1 MKVWRRFVC
10 ALSVAAVSAA
20 LAVPALADGA
30 QWKRNDRGWWYEEAN
45 GAYPTD
51 AWRLI
56 NGKWYYF
63 DAIGYMAESR
73 WIGNYYVG
81 ADGAMLAG
89 TWTPDGYYVDASGK
103 WVEGLRHPV
112 PVVEAEPVRRVGSGG
127 NRSTGRSG
135 GGGGG
140 SRSGGRRRGG
150 SGGGSGSGF
159 GGGSTTGTT
168 VTASTQGQESGNA
181 SNTTV
186 NANTGAQNVANTA
199 TAAAQTESEET
210 RVIAALRAQGLTE
223 KEAKLY
229 YDINAYRESLGLQK
243 LSFSKSLTTVARTHV
258 VDANA
263 YNPKDQVDARGVQGN
278 LHSWSSHGNWT
289 PVVYTGDHLYASAM
303 WSKPRELTSYQGNG
317 FENSAWSSGLL
328 TPEVALDLW
337 QHSEGHNAVMTT
349 QGAWSDLKTMGVGID
364 GNYAFVWFG
373 KDADPAGYYDVPDYQ
388 VLRP

>member
-20 LAVPALADGA
+20 LAVPAFADGA

-63 DAIGYMAESR
+63 DAIGYMAENR

-135 GGGGG
+135 GGGG
-140 SRSGGRRRGG
+140 SRSGGRRR
-150 SGGGSGSGF
+150 GGSGSGF

-199 TAAAQTESEET
+199 AAAAQTESEET

>member
-112 PVVEAEPVRRVGSGG
+112 VEAEPVRRVGSGG

-150 SGGGSGSGF
+150 SGGGS
-159 GGGSTTGTT
+159 TAGTT
-168 VTASTQGQESGNA
+168 VTASTQGQESGNS
-181 SNTTV
+181 SNTMV
-186 NANTGAQNVANTA
+186 NANTGAQNAANTA

-210 RVIAALRAQGLTE
+210 RVIAALQAQGLTE

-317 FENSAWSSGLL
+317 YENSAWSGGLL
-328 TPEVALDLW
+328 TPEEALDLW

-388 VLRP
+388 VLRPSQKQLAF

>member
-112 PVVEAEPVRRVGSGG
+112 VEAEPVRRVGSGG

-135 GGGGG
+135 GGGG

-150 SGGGSGSGF
+150 SGGGS
-159 GGGSTTGTT
+159 TAGTT
-168 VTASTQGQESGNA
+168 VTASTQGQESGNS
-181 SNTTV
+181 SNTMV
-186 NANTGAQNVANTA
+186 NANTGAQNAANTA

-210 RVIAALRAQGLTE
+210 RVIAALQAQGLTE

-317 FENSAWSSGLL
+317 YENSAWSSGLL
-328 TPEVALDLW
+328 TPEEALDLW

-364 GNYAFVWFG
+364 GSYAFVWFG
-373 KDADPAGYYDVPDYQ
+373 QDADPAGYYDVPDYQ

>member
-10 ALSVAAVSAA
+10 ALSVAAVSVA

-112 PVVEAEPVRRVGSGG
+112 VEAEPVRRVGSGG

-135 GGGGG
+135 GGGG
-140 SRSGGRRRGG
+140 SRRGGRRRGG
-150 SGGGSGSGF
+150 SGGGS
-159 GGGSTTGTT
+159 TAGTT
-168 VTASTQGQESGNA
+168 VTASTQGQESGNS
-181 SNTTV
+181 SNTMV
-186 NANTGAQNVANTA
+186 NANTGAQNAANTA

-210 RVIAALRAQGLTE
+210 RVIAALQAQGLTE

-317 FENSAWSSGLL
+317 YENSAWSGGLL
-328 TPEVALDLW
+328 TPEEALDLW

>member
-10 ALSVAAVSAA
+10 VLSVAAVSAA
-20 LAVPALADGA
+20 LAVPAFADGA

-45 GAYPTD
+45 GAYPTN

-63 DAIGYMAESR
+63 DAIGYMAENR

-103 WVEGLRHPV
+103 WVEGLRQ
-112 PVVEAEPVRRVGSGG
+112 PVVEAEPMRRASSGG
-127 NRSTGRSG
+127 SRSTGRS
-135 GGGGG
+135 GGG

-150 SGGGSGSGF
+150 SGGGS
-159 GGGSTTGTT
+159 TTGTT
-168 VTASTQGQESGNA
+168 VTASTQGEESGNS
-181 SNTTV
+181 SNTAV
-186 NANTGAQNVANTA
+186 NSNTGVQNAANTA
-199 TAAAQTESEET
+199 TAAQTESEET
-210 RVIAALRAQGLTE
+210 RVTAALRAQGLTE

-258 VDANA
+258 ADANA

-289 PVVYTGDHLYASAM
+289 PVVYTDDHMYASAM

-317 FENSAWSSGLL
+317 YENSAWSSGLL
-328 TPEVALDLW
+328 TPEKALNLW
-337 QHSEGHNAVMTT
+337 QHSAGHNAVMTT
-349 QGAWSDLKTMGVGID
+349 QGAWSGLKTMGVGID

>member
-10 ALSVAAVSAA
+10 VLSVAAVSAA
-20 LAVPALADGA
+20 LAVPAFADGA

-135 GGGGG
+135 GGGG
-140 SRSGGRRRGG
+140 RRRGG

-199 TAAAQTESEET
+199 AAAAQTESEET

-278 LHSWSSHGNWT
+278 LHSWSSHGNWI

>member
-20 LAVPALADGA
+20 LAVPAFADGA

-63 DAIGYMAESR
+63 DAIGYMAENR

-103 WVEGLRHPV
+103 WVEGLRQ
-112 PVVEAEPVRRVGSGG
+112 PVVEAEPVRRASSGG
-127 NRSTGRSG
+127 NRSTGRSSG
-135 GGGGG
+135 GG
-140 SRSGGRRRGG
+140 GGRRRGG
-150 SGGGSGSGF
+150 SGGGSGSGS
-159 GGGSTTGTT
+159 GGGSATGTT

-186 NANTGAQNVANTA
+186 NANTGAQNAANTA

-317 FENSAWSSGLL
+317 YENSAWSGGLL

>member
-112 PVVEAEPVRRVGSGG
+112 VEAEPVRRVGSGG

-135 GGGGG
+135 GGGG

-150 SGGGSGSGF
+150 SGGGS
-159 GGGSTTGTT
+159 TAGTT
-168 VTASTQGQESGNA
+168 VTASTQGQESGNS
-181 SNTTV
+181 SNTMV
-186 NANTGAQNVANTA
+186 NANTGAQNAANTA

-210 RVIAALRAQGLTE
+210 RVIAALQAQGLTE

-317 FENSAWSSGLL
+317 YENSAWSSGLL

>member
-1 MKVWRRFVC
+1 M
-10 ALSVAAVSAA
+10 
-20 LAVPALADGA
+20 
-30 QWKRNDRGWWYEEAN
+30 
-45 GAYPTD
+45 
-51 AWRLI
+51 
-56 NGKWYYF
+56 
-63 DAIGYMAESR
+63 
-73 WIGNYYVG
+73 
-81 ADGAMLAG
+81 
-89 TWTPDGYYVDASGK
+89 
-103 WVEGLRHPV
+103 
-112 PVVEAEPVRRVGSGG
+112 
-127 NRSTGRSG
+127 
-135 GGGGG
+135 
-140 SRSGGRRRGG
+140 
-150 SGGGSGSGF
+150 
-159 GGGSTTGTT
+159 
-168 VTASTQGQESGNA
+168 
-181 SNTTV
+181 

-199 TAAAQTESEET
+199 TAAQTESEET
-210 RVIAALRAQGLTE
+210 RVTAALRAQGLTE

>member
-45 GAYPTD
+45 GAYPTN

-63 DAIGYMAESR
+63 DAIGYMAENR

-103 WVEGLRHPV
+103 WVEGLRQ
-112 PVVEAEPVRRVGSGG
+112 PVVEAEPVRRASSGG
-127 NRSTGRSG
+127 SRSTGRSG
-135 GGGGG
+135 GGSG

-150 SGGGSGSGF
+150 SGGGS
-159 GGGSTTGTT
+159 TTGTT
-168 VTASTQGQESGNA
+168 VTASTQGEESGNS
-181 SNTTV
+181 SNTAV
-186 NANTGAQNVANTA
+186 NSNTGVQNAANTA
-199 TAAAQTESEET
+199 TAAQTESEET
-210 RVIAALRAQGLTE
+210 RVTAALRAQGLTE

-258 VDANA
+258 ADANA

-289 PVVYTGDHLYASAM
+289 PVVYTDDHMYASAM

-317 FENSAWSSGLL
+317 YENSAWSSGLL
-328 TPEVALDLW
+328 TPEKALNLW
-337 QHSEGHNAVMTT
+337 QHSAGHNAVMTT

-373 KDADPAGYYDVPDYQ
+373 EDADPAGYYDVSDYQ

>member
-10 ALSVAAVSAA
+10 ALSLAAVSAA

-112 PVVEAEPVRRVGSGG
+112 VEAEPVRRVGSGG

-135 GGGGG
+135 GGGG

-150 SGGGSGSGF
+150 SGGGS
-159 GGGSTTGTT
+159 TAGTT
-168 VTASTQGQESGNA
+168 VTASTQGQESGNS
-181 SNTTV
+181 SNTMV
-186 NANTGAQNVANTA
+186 NANTGAQNAANTA

-210 RVIAALRAQGLTE
+210 RVIAALQAQGLTE

-243 LSFSKSLTTVARTHV
+243 LSFSKSLTTVARMHV

-317 FENSAWSSGLL
+317 YENSAWSSGLL

-364 GNYAFVWFG
+364 GSYAFVWFG

>member
-1 MKVWRRFVC
+1 MKVWRRFACV
-10 ALSVAAVSAA
+10 LSVAAVSAA
-20 LAVPALADGA
+20 LAVPAFADGA

-135 GGGGG
+135 GGGG
-140 SRSGGRRRGG
+140 RRRGG

-199 TAAAQTESEET
+199 AAAAQTESEET

>member
-1 MKVWRRFVC
+1 MC

-112 PVVEAEPVRRVGSGG
+112 VEAEPVRRVGSGG

-135 GGGGG
+135 GGGG

-150 SGGGSGSGF
+150 SGGGS
-159 GGGSTTGTT
+159 TAGTT
-168 VTASTQGQESGNA
+168 VTASTQGQESGNS
-181 SNTTV
+181 SNTMV
-186 NANTGAQNVANTA
+186 NANTGAQNAANTA

-210 RVIAALRAQGLTE
+210 RVIAALQAQGLTE

-263 YNPKDQVDARGVQGN
+263 YDPKDQVDARGVQGN

-317 FENSAWSSGLL
+317 YENSAWSSGLL

-364 GNYAFVWFG
+364 GSYAFVWFG

>member
-56 NGKWYYF
+56 NSKWYYF

-112 PVVEAEPVRRVGSGG
+112 VEAEPVRRVGSGG

-135 GGGGG
+135 GGGG

-150 SGGGSGSGF
+150 SGGGSMA
-159 GGGSTTGTT
+159 GTT
-168 VTASTQGQESGNA
+168 VTASTQGQESGNS
-181 SNTTV
+181 SNTMV
-186 NANTGAQNVANTA
+186 NANTGAQNAANTA

-263 YNPKDQVDARGVQGN
+263 YDPKDQVDARGVQGN

-317 FENSAWSSGLL
+317 YENSAWSSGLL

-364 GNYAFVWFG
+364 GSYAFVWFG

>member
-10 ALSVAAVSAA
+10 ALSVAAVSVA

-112 PVVEAEPVRRVGSGG
+112 VEAEPVRRASSGG

-135 GGGGG
+135 GGGG
-140 SRSGGRRRGG
+140 SRRGGRRRGG
-150 SGGGSGSGF
+150 SGGGS
-159 GGGSTTGTT
+159 TAGTT
-168 VTASTQGQESGNA
+168 VTASTQGQESGNS
-181 SNTTV
+181 SNTMV
-186 NANTGAQNVANTA
+186 NANTGAQNAANTA

-210 RVIAALRAQGLTE
+210 RVIAALQAQGLTE

-317 FENSAWSSGLL
+317 YENSAWSGGLL
-328 TPEVALDLW
+328 TPEEALDLW

>member
-81 ADGAMLAG
+81 ADGAMLAD

-140 SRSGGRRRGG
+140 SRSGGTRGTP
-150 SGGGSGSGF
+150 SVSPA
-159 GGGSTTGTT
+159 
-168 VTASTQGQESGNA
+168 VP
-181 SNTTV
+181 
-186 NANTGAQNVANTA
+186 
-199 TAAAQTESEET
+199 AAA
-210 RVIAALRAQGLTE
+210 RAAVLAAEVRQ
-223 KEAKLY
+223 
-229 YDINAYRESLGLQK
+229 
-243 LSFSKSLTTVARTHV
+243 AR
-258 VDANA
+258 
-263 YNPKDQVDARGVQGN
+263 R
-278 LHSWSSHGNWT
+278 
-289 PVVYTGDHLYASAM
+289 
-303 WSKPRELTSYQGNG
+303 
-317 FENSAWSSGLL
+317 
-328 TPEVALDLW
+328 
-337 QHSEGHNAVMTT
+337 
-349 QGAWSDLKTMGVGID
+349 
-364 GNYAFVWFG
+364 
-373 KDADPAGYYDVPDYQ
+373 
-388 VLRP
+388 

>member
-20 LAVPALADGA
+20 LAVPAFADGA

-63 DAIGYMAESR
+63 DAIGYMAENR

-103 WVEGLRHPV
+103 WVEGLRQ
-112 PVVEAEPVRRVGSGG
+112 PVVEAEPVRRASSGG
-127 NRSTGRSG
+127 NRSTGRSSG
-135 GGGGG
+135 GG
-140 SRSGGRRRGG
+140 GGRRRGG

-186 NANTGAQNVANTA
+186 NANTGAQNAANTA

-317 FENSAWSSGLL
+317 YENSAWSGGLL

>member
-112 PVVEAEPVRRVGSGG
+112 VEAEPVRRVGSGG

-135 GGGGG
+135 GGGG

-150 SGGGSGSGF
+150 SGGGS
-159 GGGSTTGTT
+159 TAGTT
-168 VTASTQGQESGNA
+168 VTASTQGQESGNS
-181 SNTTV
+181 SNTMV
-186 NANTGAQNVANTA
+186 NANTGAQNAANTA

-263 YNPKDQVDARGVQGN
+263 YDPKDQVDARGVQGN

-317 FENSAWSSGLL
+317 YENSAWSSGLL

-364 GNYAFVWFG
+364 GSYAFVWFG

>member
-10 ALSVAAVSAA
+10 ALSLAAVSAA

-112 PVVEAEPVRRVGSGG
+112 VEAEPVRRVGSGG

-135 GGGGG
+135 GGGG

-150 SGGGSGSGF
+150 SGGGS
-159 GGGSTTGTT
+159 TAGTT
-168 VTASTQGQESGNA
+168 VTASTQGQESGNS
-181 SNTTV
+181 SNTMV
-186 NANTGAQNVANTA
+186 NANTGAQNAANTA

-210 RVIAALRAQGLTE
+210 RVIAALQAQGLTE

-263 YNPKDQVDARGVQGN
+263 YDPKDQVDARGVQGN

-317 FENSAWSSGLL
+317 YENSAWSSGLL

-364 GNYAFVWFG
+364 GSYAFVWFG

>member
-10 ALSVAAVSAA
+10 VLSVAAVSAA
-20 LAVPALADGA
+20 LAVPAFADGA

-135 GGGGG
+135 GGGG
-140 SRSGGRRRGG
+140 RRRGG

-199 TAAAQTESEET
+199 AAAAQTESEET
-210 RVIAALRAQGLTE
+210 RVTAALRAQGLTE

>member
-10 ALSVAAVSAA
+10 ALSVAAVSVA

-112 PVVEAEPVRRVGSGG
+112 VEAEPVRRVGSGG

-135 GGGGG
+135 GGGG

-150 SGGGSGSGF
+150 SGGGS
-159 GGGSTTGTT
+159 TAGTT
-168 VTASTQGQESGNA
+168 VTASTQGQESGNS
-181 SNTTV
+181 SNTMV
-186 NANTGAQNVANTA
+186 NANTGAQNAANTA

-210 RVIAALRAQGLTE
+210 RVIAALQAQGLTE

-364 GNYAFVWFG
+364 GSYAFVWFG

>member
-10 ALSVAAVSAA
+10 ALSLAAVSAA

-112 PVVEAEPVRRVGSGG
+112 VEAEPVRRVGSGG

-135 GGGGG
+135 GGGG
-140 SRSGGRRRGG
+140 SRRGGRRRGG
-150 SGGGSGSGF
+150 SGGGS
-159 GGGSTTGTT
+159 TAGTT
-168 VTASTQGQESGNA
+168 VTASTQGQESGNS
-181 SNTTV
+181 SNTMV
-186 NANTGAQNVANTA
+186 NANTGAQNAANTA

-210 RVIAALRAQGLTE
+210 RVIAALQAQGLTE

-317 FENSAWSSGLL
+317 YENSAWSSGLL

-364 GNYAFVWFG
+364 GSYAFVWFG

>member
-112 PVVEAEPVRRVGSGG
+112 VEAEPVRRVGSGG

-135 GGGGG
+135 GGGG
-140 SRSGGRRRGG
+140 SRRGGRRRGG
-150 SGGGSGSGF
+150 SGGGS
-159 GGGSTTGTT
+159 TAGTT
-168 VTASTQGQESGNA
+168 VTASTQGQESGNS
-181 SNTTV
+181 SNTMV
-186 NANTGAQNVANTA
+186 NANTGAQNAANTA

-210 RVIAALRAQGLTE
+210 RVIAALQAQGLTE

-317 FENSAWSSGLL
+317 YENSAWSSGLL

-364 GNYAFVWFG
+364 GSYAFVWFG

>member
-10 ALSVAAVSAA
+10 ALSVAAVSVA

-112 PVVEAEPVRRVGSGG
+112 VEAEPVRRVGSGG

-135 GGGGG
+135 GGGG

-150 SGGGSGSGF
+150 SGGGS
-159 GGGSTTGTT
+159 TAGTT
-168 VTASTQGQESGNA
+168 VTASTQGQESGNS
-181 SNTTV
+181 SNTMV
-186 NANTGAQNVANTA
+186 NANTGAQNAANTA

-210 RVIAALRAQGLTE
+210 RVIAALQAQGLTE

-243 LSFSKSLTTVARTHV
+243 LSFSKSLTTVARMHV

-317 FENSAWSSGLL
+317 YENSAWSSGLL

-364 GNYAFVWFG
+364 GSYAFVWFG

>member
-10 ALSVAAVSAA
+10 VLSVAAVSAA
-20 LAVPALADGA
+20 LAVPAFADGA

-73 WIGNYYVG
+73 WVGNYYVG

-135 GGGGG
+135 GGGG
-140 SRSGGRRRGG
+140 RRRGG

-199 TAAAQTESEET
+199 AAAAQTESEET

>member
-112 PVVEAEPVRRVGSGG
+112 VEAEPVRRASSGG

-150 SGGGSGSGF
+150 SGGGS
-159 GGGSTTGTT
+159 TAGTT
-168 VTASTQGQESGNA
+168 VTASTQGQESGN
-181 SNTTV
+181 SPNTMV
-186 NANTGAQNVANTA
+186 NANTGAQNAANTA

-210 RVIAALRAQGLTE
+210 RVIAALQAQGLTE

-317 FENSAWSSGLL
+317 YENSAWSGGLL
-328 TPEVALDLW
+328 TPEEALDLW

>member
-1 MKVWRRFVC
+1 MKMWRSFVC

-20 LAVPALADGA
+20 LAVPAFADGA

-45 GAYPTD
+45 GAYPTN

-63 DAIGYMAESR
+63 DAIGYMAENR

-112 PVVEAEPVRRVGSGG
+112 PVVEAEPVRRASSGG

-135 GGGGG
+135 GG
-140 SRSGGRRRGG
+140 GGRRRGG

-199 TAAAQTESEET
+199 AAAAQTESEET

>member
-1 MKVWRRFVC
+1 MCV
-10 ALSVAAVSAA
+10 LSVAAVSAA
-20 LAVPALADGA
+20 LAVPAFADGA

-45 GAYPTD
+45 GAYPTN

-63 DAIGYMAESR
+63 DAIGYMAENR

-103 WVEGLRHPV
+103 WVEGLRQ
-112 PVVEAEPVRRVGSGG
+112 PVVEAEPMRRASSGG
-127 NRSTGRSG
+127 SRSTGRS
-135 GGGGG
+135 GGG

-150 SGGGSGSGF
+150 SGGGS
-159 GGGSTTGTT
+159 TTGTT
-168 VTASTQGQESGNA
+168 VTASTQGEESGNS
-181 SNTTV
+181 SNTAV
-186 NANTGAQNVANTA
+186 NSNTGVQNAANTA
-199 TAAAQTESEET
+199 TAAQTESEET
-210 RVIAALRAQGLTE
+210 RVTAALRAQGLTE

-258 VDANA
+258 ADANA

-289 PVVYTGDHLYASAM
+289 PVVYTDDHMYASAM

-317 FENSAWSSGLL
+317 YENSAWSSGLL
-328 TPEVALDLW
+328 TPEKALNLW
-337 QHSEGHNAVMTT
+337 QHSAGHNAVMTT
-349 QGAWSDLKTMGVGID
+349 QGAWSGLKTMGVGID

>member
-20 LAVPALADGA
+20 LAVPAFADGA

-135 GGGGG
+135 GGGG
-140 SRSGGRRRGG
+140 RRRGG

-199 TAAAQTESEET
+199 AAAAQTESEET

-278 LHSWSSHGNWT
+278 LHGWSSHGNWT

>member
-135 GGGGG
+135 GGGG
-140 SRSGGRRRGG
+140 RRRGG

-199 TAAAQTESEET
+199 AAAAQTESEET

>member
-112 PVVEAEPVRRVGSGG
+112 VEAEPVRRVGSGG

-135 GGGGG
+135 GGGG

-150 SGGGSGSGF
+150 SGGGS
-159 GGGSTTGTT
+159 TAGTT
-168 VTASTQGQESGNA
+168 VTASTQGQESGNS
-181 SNTTV
+181 SNTMV
-186 NANTGAQNVANTA
+186 NANTGAQNAANTA
-199 TAAAQTESEET
+199 TAAVQTESEET
-210 RVIAALRAQGLTE
+210 RVIAALQAQGLTE

-317 FENSAWSSGLL
+317 YENSAWSSGLL

-364 GNYAFVWFG
+364 GSYAFVWFG

>member
-10 ALSVAAVSAA
+10 ALSMAAVSAA

-112 PVVEAEPVRRVGSGG
+112 VEAEPVRRVGSGG

-135 GGGGG
+135 GGGG

-150 SGGGSGSGF
+150 SGGGS
-159 GGGSTTGTT
+159 TAGTT
-168 VTASTQGQESGNA
+168 VTASTQGQESGNS
-181 SNTTV
+181 SNTMV
-186 NANTGAQNVANTA
+186 NANTGAQNAANTA

-210 RVIAALRAQGLTE
+210 RVIAALQAQGLTE

-263 YNPKDQVDARGVQGN
+263 YDPKDQVDARGVQGN

-317 FENSAWSSGLL
+317 YENSAWSSGLL

>member
-1 MKVWRRFVC
+1 M
-10 ALSVAAVSAA
+10 
-20 LAVPALADGA
+20 
-30 QWKRNDRGWWYEEAN
+30 
-45 GAYPTD
+45 
-51 AWRLI
+51 
-56 NGKWYYF
+56 
-63 DAIGYMAESR
+63 
-73 WIGNYYVG
+73 
-81 ADGAMLAG
+81 
-89 TWTPDGYYVDASGK
+89 
-103 WVEGLRHPV
+103 
-112 PVVEAEPVRRVGSGG
+112 
-127 NRSTGRSG
+127 
-135 GGGGG
+135 
-140 SRSGGRRRGG
+140 
-150 SGGGSGSGF
+150 
-159 GGGSTTGTT
+159 
-168 VTASTQGQESGNA
+168 
-181 SNTTV
+181 V
-186 NANTGAQNVANTA
+186 NANTGAQNAANTA

-210 RVIAALRAQGLTE
+210 RVIAALQAQGLTE

-317 FENSAWSSGLL
+317 YENSAWSGGLL
-328 TPEVALDLW
+328 TPEEALDLW

>member
-10 ALSVAAVSAA
+10 VLSVAAVSAA

-135 GGGGG
+135 GGGG
-140 SRSGGRRRGG
+140 RRRGG

-199 TAAAQTESEET
+199 AAAAQTESEET

-364 GNYAFVWFG
+364 GSYAFVWFG

>member
-10 ALSVAAVSAA
+10 VLSVAAVSAA
-20 LAVPALADGA
+20 LAVPAFADGA

-135 GGGGG
+135 GGGG
-140 SRSGGRRRGG
+140 RRRGG

-199 TAAAQTESEET
+199 AAAAQTESEET

>member
-10 ALSVAAVSAA
+10 ALSLAAVSAA

-112 PVVEAEPVRRVGSGG
+112 VEAEPVRRVGSGG

-135 GGGGG
+135 GGGG

-150 SGGGSGSGF
+150 SGGGS
-159 GGGSTTGTT
+159 TAGTT
-168 VTASTQGQESGNA
+168 VTASTQGQESDNA
-181 SNTTV
+181 SNTMV
-186 NANTGAQNVANTA
+186 NANTGAQNAANTA

-210 RVIAALRAQGLTE
+210 RVIAALQAQGLTE

-243 LSFSKSLTTVARTHV
+243 LSFSKSLTTVARMHV

-317 FENSAWSSGLL
+317 YENSAWSSGLL

-364 GNYAFVWFG
+364 GSYAFVWFG

>member
-10 ALSVAAVSAA
+10 ALSLAAVSAA

-112 PVVEAEPVRRVGSGG
+112 VEAEPVRRVGSGG

-135 GGGGG
+135 GGGG

-150 SGGGSGSGF
+150 SGGGS
-159 GGGSTTGTT
+159 TAGTT
-168 VTASTQGQESGNA
+168 VTASTQGQESGNS
-181 SNTTV
+181 SNTMV
-186 NANTGAQNVANTA
+186 NANTGAQNAANTA

-210 RVIAALRAQGLTE
+210 RVIAALQAQGLTE

-263 YNPKDQVDARGVQGN
+263 YDPKDQVDARGVQGN

-364 GNYAFVWFG
+364 GSYAFVWFG